1 MKRPASYNPARM
13 TVPPTITAAE
23 VSPAGTTTQA
33 AVAQAAGKERAVR
46 APVSPSAI
54 GLLAILV
61 VAVSIGGTAYGGYRA
76 GVQQRAMAAA
86 TAVAKEVQ
94 LQFRLAAQDMQIGQS
109 GVAAQRLEY
118 VVRMNPD
125 FPGAAQMLAKA
136 REAANGATLHVARS
150 TEAPLPVEERLSP
163 EHLFNLLAGAY
174 QRGEWPQVVQRAAA
188 LKATGAQHRS
198 TSVDGML
205 FVGLRNRGIE
215 RIDAGVLEMG
225 LTDLE
230 HAEQIMDLD
239 NVALQRRR
247 WAALYLSGMTFW
259 ELNWQLAIDNL
270 SVLYQIAPNFRD
282 ARSQLRKAHIAY
294 GEALLQAEDSCL
306 GGEQFA
312 AALLIETD
320 ERTEQQ
326 LAAAEK
332 ACAQLAPGGAIAA
345 P

>member
-1 MKRPASYNPARM
+1 
-13 TVPPTITAAE
+13 
-23 VSPAGTTTQA
+23 
-33 AVAQAAGKERAVR
+33 
-46 APVSPSAI
+46 
-54 GLLAILV
+54 
-61 VAVSIGGTAYGGYRA
+61 
-76 GVQQRAMAAA
+76 MAAA

-163 EHLFNLLAGAY
+163 EQLFNLLAGAY